1 MKLAGKKTFLN
12 RSHNSKKK
20 RKKMGIIEI
29 ENMEFFA
36 YHGCFKEEQI
46 VGNHFTVSLRLVG
59 NLSKA
64 AATDNISDAINY
76 QTAYNIVKAEVEKP
90 SHLLENVCQRILD
103 SLFINM
109 QNIDKA
115 TVKVSK
121 MNPPLGGKI
130 QKVSVTLSK

>member
-1 MKLAGKKTFLN
+1 
-12 RSHNSKKK
+12 
-20 RKKMGIIEI
+20 MGIIEI